1 MRGDTTNSGATVIY
15 KFKSKASGDVIM
27 LGALGDRLLTL
38 MGKEPAAKGI
48 IDPTTY
54 PAAIAALQ
62 TAIAEEER
70 ERTQA
75 AEEDTAS
82 APSISLRQRAW
93 PLIDMMQ
100 RCQAAQEPIVW
111 GV

>member
-1 MRGDTTNSGATVIY
+1 MIY

-48 IDPTTY
+48 IEPAAF
-54 PAAIAALQ
+54 PAAISALQ
-62 TAIAEEER
+62 AAVAEEER
-70 ERTQA
+70 EQA
-75 AEEDTAS
+75 QATEDEAAT
-82 APSISLRQRAW
+82 PSISLRQRAW

>member
-1 MRGDTTNSGATVIY
+1 MIY

-48 IDPTTY
+48 IEPVAF
-54 PAAIAALQ
+54 PAAISALQ
-62 TAIAEEER
+62 AAIAEEEC
-70 ERTQA
+70 EQAQA
-75 AEEDTAS
+75 AEDDAAT
-82 APSISLRQRAW
+82 PSISLRQRAW